1 MRWLVVGIITIAIV
15 AYVCGRKQDC
25 FMHPNDEQIECH

>member
-1 MRWLVVGIITIAIV
+1 MRWIVVGILVTIIT
-15 AYVCGRKQDC
+15 AYVYGRHQDC